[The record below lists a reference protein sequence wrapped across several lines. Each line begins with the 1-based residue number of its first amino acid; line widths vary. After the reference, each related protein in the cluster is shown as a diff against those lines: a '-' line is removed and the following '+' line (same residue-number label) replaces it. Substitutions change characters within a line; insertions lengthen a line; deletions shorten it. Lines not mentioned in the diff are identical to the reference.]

1 MGLNMNYSKY
11 VLYILI
17 VLQTGCAAYKE
28 LEPVPQISFL
38 ESEYIELIDED
49 EKFELDEG
57 KKYFIRFPKPV
68 GDKNYLV
75 LNFKEKS
82 AISSYLT
89 RAFDDGEGTVIPI
102 EDMSEDPGISSVYPL
117 DKTVPTFFWVIE
129 EVRQDFILDMTYRY
143 VAIWRYKFEKKH
155 AQFQQVLDENTQSR
169 KILEEIGKSIQL
181 SDVDFTGEKQSA
193 AQKTQMLDQV
203 NKQLHEIEA
212 ILPPEILNS
221 DDQAYQDYLVLKKN
235 IGEELEFQSN
245 YTQVMD
251 MLEVINSP
259 KPDIEKF
266 VTFAPAFS
274 ALLTDTTQYS
284 KTFHE
289 AVKKDLNRT
298 LPMVVPYYEGQLKNK
313 KDSTP
318 ISIDLN
324 GIQGLYAASNI
335 SPKTNLGEM
344 SSFIETYNERAKSLE
359 EVKVQ
364 LKTLNTALMTEIV
377 WPTNSL
383 YSNKRADLSKIKSK
397 VPPSETNFFG
407 TYKSYT
413 CVKELSKSINSI
425 NNDIQSLDYKF
436 QRAAILVPQIN
447 TLRQQGNF
455 SEILRILK
463 ENSDLTFLSAQYKEI
478 DELSMTQHRQAIS
491 RSLRAND
498 FSTAENE
505 VRKFDQDTNFLN
517 PKQIMPQK
525 NKLVRAYEDSLVN
538 KIETVS
544 LKNANDFIQANKTT
558 FDLVD
563 SLYSNPALY
572 PAHVLIYGT
581 TPVAVLSKNKQIA
594 EKMSYLRYHKFPET
608 AIEALYR
615 SFADAIHVQGVEKA
629 RAVVIHGGYYQGE
642 NSKFNNLVAECDP
655 TASKWVTKPKD
666 YRKLYALP
674 ITSNLKG
681 SNQYMVKINLQ
692 IPSEAKFPVYDIN
705 VKLPQE
711 VAKHSGSKQW
721 YDTIYFNK
729 KVLKNE
735 GRFTITAPDPDND
748 YIAQITPLQVNTTG
762 NNIIEIRF
770 DYNAFKVLEISVMA
784 QKPII
789 KKN

>member
-1 MGLNMNYSKY
+1 MRYSKY
-11 VLYILI
+11 ILYILI
-17 VLQTGCAAYKE
+17 VLMAGCAAYKE

-38 ESEYIELIDED
+38 EAEYIELLDED

-57 KKYFIRFPKPV
+57 KKYFIRFPKPT
-68 GDKNYLV
+68 GDNNYLV
-75 LNFKEKS
+75 LNFKEKT

-102 EDMSEDPGISSVYPL
+102 EDVSEDPSITSVYPL

-129 EVRQDFILDMTYRY
+129 EVRQDFILDMNYRY

-155 AQFQQVLDENTQSR
+155 AQFEQVLNENTQSR

-181 SDVDFTGEKQSA
+181 GDVDFTGEKQST
-193 AQKTQMLDQV
+193 AQKTKMLEQV

-221 DDQAYQDYLVLKKN
+221 DDQAYQDYLKLKKN

-245 YTQVMD
+245 YIQTMD
-251 MLEVINSP
+251 MLEVISSP

-266 VTFAPAFS
+266 VAFAPAFS
-274 ALLTDTTQYS
+274 VLLTDTSDYT
-284 KTFHE
+284 KNFHQ
-289 AVKKDLNRT
+289 AVKKDLTRT
-298 LPMVVPYYEGQLKNK
+298 LPMVVPYYDGQLKNK
-313 KDSTP
+313 KDTTP
-318 ISIDLN
+318 IDIDLMSV
-324 GIQGLYAASNI
+324 QGVYAASNI
-335 SPKTNLGEM
+335 NPEANVSEM
-344 SSFIETYNERAKSLE
+344 NSFLETYNERAKNLE
-359 EVKVQ
+359 DVKEQV
-364 LKTLNTALMTEIV
+364 KTLNTILMTEIV
-377 WPTNSL
+377 WPGNTL
-383 YSNKRADLSKIKSK
+383 YTDKRGDLSHIRSK
-397 VPPSETNFFG
+397 LPPSETNSFG
-407 TYKSYT
+407 KYKSYT
-413 CVKELSKSINSI
+413 CVKELGKSISTT
-425 NNDIQSLDYKF
+425 NNNIRSLDYKF

-447 TLRQQGNF
+447 VLRQQGNF
-455 SEILRILK
+455 SEILRLLK
-463 ENSDLTFLSAQYKEI
+463 QNTDLTFLLAQYKEL

-491 RSLRAND
+491 RSLKAND
-498 FSTAENE
+498 FAKAEIE
-505 VRKFDQDTNFLN
+505 LQKFYQDNNFLN
-517 PKQIMPQK
+517 PKQIMPLK
-525 NKLVRAYEDSLVN
+525 DKLVRAYEDSLVN

-544 LKNANDFIQANKTT
+544 LKNANNFIQANKTT
-558 FDLVD
+558 VDLVD
-563 SLYSNPALY
+563 SLYTNPALH
-572 PAHVLIYGT
+572 PAHVLSFGT
-581 TPVAVLSKNKQIA
+581 TPVAVLTKNKQIA
-594 EKMSYLRYHKFPET
+594 EKMNFLRNHKFPET

-615 SFADAIHVQGVEKA
+615 SFTDATHVQGVEKA
-629 RAVVIHGGYYQGE
+629 RAIVVHGGYYQGE
-642 NSKFNNLVAECDP
+642 NKKFKNLVAECDP
-655 TASKWVTKPKD
+655 TASKWVTKTKD

-674 ITSNLKG
+674 ITNNLKG

-692 IPSEAKFPVYDIN
+692 IPSEAKFPIYDIN

-711 VAKHSGSKQW
+711 VARHAGSKQW

-748 YIAQITPLQVNTTG
+748 YIAQITPLQVNKTG
-762 NNIIEIRF
+762 NNVIEIRF